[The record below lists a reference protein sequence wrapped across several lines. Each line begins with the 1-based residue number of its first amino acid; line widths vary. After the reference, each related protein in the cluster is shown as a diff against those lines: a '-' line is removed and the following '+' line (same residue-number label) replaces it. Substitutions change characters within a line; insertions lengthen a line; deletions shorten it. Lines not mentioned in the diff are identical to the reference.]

1 MYSEGARISAEPLP
15 LEIVPEGE
23 EKVVLAG
30 PIRLKIGFPFLVL
43 LLIGP
48 GGDLKASL
56 PGLVDLL
63 GLLESG
69 VVHLQ
74 DNVVAFLTLLLV
86 TH

>member
-1 MYSEGARISAEPLP
+1 MYSEAARISAEPLP

-74 DNVVAFLTLLLV
+74 DNVVAFLTFLLV
-86 TH
+86 TY